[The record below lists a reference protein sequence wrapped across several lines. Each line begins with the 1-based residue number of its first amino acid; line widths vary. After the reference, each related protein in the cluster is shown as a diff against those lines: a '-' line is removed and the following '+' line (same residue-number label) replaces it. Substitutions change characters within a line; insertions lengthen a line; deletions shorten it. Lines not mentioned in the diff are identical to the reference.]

1 MTGASKQTD
10 YDQMMADYY
19 NQEEGTMTG
28 HDCRMCKNKGYIM
41 VIVDGYQALRPCEC
55 MKVRKSMSII
65 KNSGLSNLLEEY
77 SFDKFIA
84 IAPWQQFMKESAQRF
99 IDDPVGNWF
108 FAGGQ
113 VGSGKSHI
121 CTAIVSEMMK
131 RGSEA
136 LYMRWRDDSV
146 SLKRSIASDGKEY
159 TEEIE
164 RYKRVKVLYIDD
176 FFKTERGK
184 PPTAAD
190 INLAF
195 ELLNHRYINKELV
208 TIISSERFIDDL
220 LSIDE
225 AIGSRIYQRSRKY
238 CIEITNDKSKNIRLK
253 EGKRT

>member
-1 MTGASKQTD
+1 ML
-10 YDQMMADYY
+10 
-19 NQEEGTMTG
+19 
-28 HDCRMCKNKGYIM
+28 
-41 VIVDGYQALRPCEC
+41 IVDGCQALRPCEC
-55 MKVRKSMSII
+55 MKVRRSLSII
-65 KNSGLSNLLEEY
+65 KNSGLSNLLDEY
-77 SFDKFIA
+77 TLDNFDA
-84 IAPWQQFMKESAQRF
+84 SAPWQKIMKDKAQLF
-99 IDDPVGNWF
+99 IDDTIGNWF

-121 CTAIVSEMMK
+121 CTAIVNELMK

-146 SLKRSIASDGKEY
+146 SLKRSIASDGPEY
-159 TEEIE
+159 FEEINK
-164 RYKRVKVLYIDD
+164 YKRVKVLYIDD

-184 PPTAAD
+184 QPTAAD

-195 ELLNHRYINKELV
+195 ELLNHRYINKDLV

-253 EGKRT
+253 EGKIK